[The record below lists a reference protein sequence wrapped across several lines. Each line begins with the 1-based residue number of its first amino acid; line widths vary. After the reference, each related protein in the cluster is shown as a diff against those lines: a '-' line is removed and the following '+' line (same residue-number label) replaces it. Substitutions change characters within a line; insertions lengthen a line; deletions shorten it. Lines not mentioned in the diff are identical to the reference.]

1 MARRDAVQPAAES
14 IPSETI
20 KTASTTPKWY
30 NASTKKYE
38 SGDIPA
44 GTEQIGVA
52 AGGLPIFDVT
62 QASGPAK
69 KPAQAR
75 QAWSDY
81 KARKQLVD
89 RIAATPGGADMYRK
103 QEQEKTRMGALEEK
117 LSRSPAA
124 LAEDLR
130 REPGNA
136 SSEAMWAER
145 RRRNELTS
153 DDVANMNAAANT
165 RMKTATE
172 QYQRNLA
179 RLLRARRYGSAAAE

>member
-1 MARRDAVQPAAES
+1 MVAA
-14 IPSETI
+14 PSETI

-81 KARKQLVD
+81 KARKQLVA
-89 RIAATPGGADMYRK
+89 RIAATPGGAGMYRK

-136 SSEAMWAER
+136 SSEAMWAKR

-179 RLLRARRYGSAAAE
+179 RLLRARRYGSAAAAE